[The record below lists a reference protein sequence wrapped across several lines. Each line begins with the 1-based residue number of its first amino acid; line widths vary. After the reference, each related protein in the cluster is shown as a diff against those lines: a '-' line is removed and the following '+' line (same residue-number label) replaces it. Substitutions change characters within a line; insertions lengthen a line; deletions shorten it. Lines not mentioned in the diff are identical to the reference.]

1 MLIYTKS
8 NIWALCLFVRGQKTS
23 YGFIMI
29 WRASTTRV
37 LDIGGQGRHA
47 ISQVPHL
54 VYAEPF
60 PFYAN
65 VISVGRNEKV
75 VMQDNYRGTPE
86 TGGALTVV
94 I

>member
-1 MLIYTKS
+1 M
-8 NIWALCLFVRGQKTS
+8 CVGH
-23 YGFIMI
+23 
-29 WRASTTRV
+29 
-37 LDIGGQGRHA
+37 GGQYRHA

-54 VYAEPF
+54 EYAEPF

-75 VMQDNYRGTPE
+75 VMQDNYQGTPE

>member
-1 MLIYTKS
+1 M
-8 NIWALCLFVRGQKTS
+8 CVGH
-23 YGFIMI
+23 
-29 WRASTTRV
+29 
-37 LDIGGQGRHA
+37 GGQDWHA

-75 VMQDNYRGTPE
+75 VMQDNYQGTPE
-86 TGGALTVV
+86 TGGALSVV

>member
-1 MLIYTKS
+1 MSSLFICEKPE
-8 NIWALCLFVRGQKTS
+8 NILWVHYDLESFLFSWVGH
-23 YGFIMI
+23 
-29 WRASTTRV
+29 
-37 LDIGGQGRHA
+37 GGQDRRA

-54 VYAEPF
+54 AYAEPF
-60 PFYAN
+60 LLYAN

-75 VMQDNYRGTPE
+75 VMHDNYQGTPE